1 MYPQLSTNKLIK
13 VMNSGNWEDNKWLWQ
28 MNWIRNLMA
37 DEIVFAAELLQNLS
51 GFAPDRTSEDN
62 IQ

>member
-1 MYPQLSTNKLIK
+1 MVDQ
-13 VMNSGNWEDNKWLWQ
+13 
-28 MNWIRNLMA
+28 
-37 DEIVFAAELLQNLS
+37 IVLAAELLQNLS